1 MLRFVGGWSQ
11 GCQASS
17 GLSAPS
23 GIPCQALAWRGSRMA
38 AWQDGRLRLGHKIQ
52 SLWQFCRVPCD
63 GHSTLLEGYRAVLT
77 HKRHRRCTD

>member
-23 GIPCQALAWRGSRMA
+23 GIPRQTSAWRGGRMA
-38 AWQDGRLRLGHKIQ
+38 AWQSGRLQLGRKIQ

-63 GHSTLLEGYRAVLT
+63 GRSPLLEGYRAVVA
-77 HKRHRRCTD
+77 HR